1 MAIAIDFSMF
11 DTANAKLSK
20 SADALESALAQLG
33 KNAHSVDNNDSSS
46 DLFVAPTASG
56 NGFDEWLAA
65 DLSFGALSS
74 DESSISSSPFSALE
88 DSPVLGFESFGSAA
102 IPSLFDL
109 SVAFPAL
116 SASSDMPVSPVEIK
130 ASLPTV
136 PALTSTAVQQ
146 AAAALNIPWSA
157 ELESAVM
164 AQAALGAA
172 AASATPL
179 ALPLPVSVPVPQTM
193 ASPVLAPKAEPEEKG
208 FPSVASSPSREVSA
222 SPEASE
228 SVTPGTP
235 VKVKGSKKRKLT
247 PEEEAEEVIA
257 KRAKNTDAARRSR
270 LKKLIKLEGLEAKVS
285 DLESANS
292 ALNMKIAILETEKN
306 GFIAKDAEQT
316 ARIAQLEAQLAEA
329 HAALTSRA

>member
-1 MAIAIDFSMF
+1 MALSLDFSMF

-33 KNAHSVDNNDSSS
+33 KNAASVDDNNNSGDI
-46 DLFVAPTASG
+46 FVAPSVASG

-74 DESSISSSPFSALE
+74 DESSLSSSPFSALE
-88 DSPVLGFESFGSAA
+88 DSPVLGFDSFASAVG
-102 IPSLFDL
+102 PSLFDL
-109 SVAFPAL
+109 PMTFP
-116 SASSDMPVSPVEIK
+116 SSCELPLSPVVEAK
-130 ASLPTV
+130 ASLTSV
-136 PALTSTAVQQ
+136 PVLTTSAVQQ

-164 AQAALGAA
+164 AQAALGATA
-172 AASATPL
+172 A
-179 ALPLPVSVPVPQTM
+179 PLPM
-193 ASPVLAPKAEPEEKG
+193 ASPALVPKAEPEESG
-208 FPSVASSPSREVSA
+208 FPSASS
-222 SPEASE
+222 
-228 SVTPGTP
+228 TP
-235 VKVKGSKKRKLT
+235 VVSRAASVALETPQAAAAAASRTKGSKKRQLT
-247 PEEEAEEVIA
+247 PEEEAEEIVA

-285 DLESANS
+285 DLESANN

-306 GFIAKDAEQT
+306 GFLAKDAEQT

-329 HAALTSRA
+329 HAVLTSRA